1 MQGRTPKYCN
11 LFIKNVWIYSH
22 MFKLQSLSQYSPFD
36 AIHLLR
42 LFSTAQ
48 NRFWTH
54 WFWCLLVFPL
64 FFCFTSSIL
73 AKHFSL
79 RIFFIWGNKKNVSHS
94 QIRWIRR
101 VGHGSHAIF
110 GPKLLNTQCSVG
122 RCADK
127 LPITKWANVLKESS
141 KKFTKAERSLSQQCQ
156 LVHWYRWVSRK
167 LT

>member
-1 MQGRTPKYCN
+1 
-11 LFIKNVWIYSH
+11 
-22 MFKLQSLSQYSPFD
+22 MFKLKSPSKYSPFD
-36 AIHLLR
+36 TIHLLR
-42 LFSTAQ
+42 HF
-48 NRFWTH
+48 
-54 WFWCLLVFPL
+54 FPL
-64 FFCFTSSIL
+64 LKTVLNSLILIPFSASAVYCFTSSIL

-79 RIFFIWGNKKNVSHS
+79 RIFFTWGNKKNVSHS

-101 VGHGSHAIF
+101 VGHGSVAIF

-127 LPITKWANVLKESS
+127 LPIMKWANVLKESS

-156 LVHWYRWVSRK
+156 LVHWYRWVSRT

>member
-1 MQGRTPKYCN
+1 
-11 LFIKNVWIYSH
+11 
-22 MFKLQSLSQYSPFD
+22 MFKLKSPSKYSPFD
-36 AIHLLR
+36 TIHLLR
-42 LFSTAQ
+42 HF
-48 NRFWTH
+48 
-54 WFWCLLVFPL
+54 FPL
-64 FFCFTSSIL
+64 LKTVLNSLILIPFSASAVFCFTSSIL

-156 LVHWYRWVSRK
+156 LVHWYRWVSRT